1 MDGLQALV
9 PHAVPGVLSALP
21 SRVKQTLN
29 APWTLARL
37 GARVHGFGGCA
48 QRNLGSFGGE
58 NGEIRR
64 FRSGLVSA
72 SSSRQDWS
80 ARQRAHGPT
89 KGCGRTVSTTPGRT
103 VPSLMQNSKRRSH
116 GVSHQRTP
124 RRGRSWTWIAQFRPG
139 RFTIHSRVHVSKQDA
154 VALASKAA
162 KQTPWTGED
171 GRELETRTT
180 CLLPS
185 CEAGSFVDL
194 PAGARPK
201 EHSQT
206 ECKRRRFD
214 RQKRLARAELVS
226 LSVPCRFVSQIGG
239 PCSGFNPTIPTPAQ
253 SELQPW
259 ITSQEVSEGT
269 TSTSSH
275 VSVLCRLYAALC
287 AHVPALNS
295 HMPPVCRSLRACPS
309 LGCPYGFPY
318 GFPHVFPWS

>member
-1 MDGLQALV
+1 MLGQCQLI
-9 PHAVPGVLSALP
+9 P
-21 SRVKQTLN
+21 SRFER
-29 APWTLARL
+29 APARP
-37 GARVHGFGGCA
+37 R
-48 QRNLGSFGGE
+48 
-58 NGEIRR
+58 
-64 FRSGLVSA
+64 
-72 SSSRQDWS
+72 
-80 ARQRAHGPT
+80 PT

-154 VALASKAA
+154 VALAFKAA

-309 LGCPYGFPY
+309 LVCMYVCVPMVVADAHARPSSRAPSPAPSPPTDTPAQDELQGDRNSDVGGC
-318 GFPHVFPWS
+318 HIRRIS